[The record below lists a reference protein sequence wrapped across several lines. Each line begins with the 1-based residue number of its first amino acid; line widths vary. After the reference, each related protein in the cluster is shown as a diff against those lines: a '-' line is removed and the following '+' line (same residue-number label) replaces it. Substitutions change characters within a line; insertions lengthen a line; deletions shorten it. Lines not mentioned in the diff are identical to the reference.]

1 MHSVDPQRQE
11 NPAALVYPL
20 MAVLIWT
27 GNILVTKAAAVAIEP
42 AAIAFFR
49 WLLAGLALTPFFARA
64 VWRQRHVVSLHWKKL
79 AFLGFL
85 GMALFQGLAYEAA
98 RTTSAVN
105 MGVVVALMPLF
116 STLLAACFAGE
127 RPTIAKIGGA
137 ALSLIGVVYLTTRG
151 DPAAL
156 LQGSAHIGDL
166 LMLVAVASNALYG
179 VLLRRWGLPLSTWE
193 QLYVQVLFG
202 VALLLPVWL
211 MAPASPVTAQNL
223 PMILYAGIPASIGAP
238 YFWMLG
244 IKLLGPAR
252 ATLFMN
258 LLPLFV
264 ALAAWRFLG
273 EQLHAYHAI
282 GGTLALAG
290 VWWGQRKA

>member
-1 MHSVDPQRQE
+1 MQPTEPRRQAHSVD
-11 NPAALVYPL
+11 LFYPL
-20 MAVLIWT
+20 LAVLIWT

-49 WLLAGLALTPFFARA
+49 WLLAALVLTPFFASA
-64 VWRQRHVVSLHWKKL
+64 VWRQRAVVAAHWQKL

-98 RTTSAVN
+98 LSTTAVN

-116 STLLAACFAGE
+116 STLLAAYFAGE
-127 RPTIAKIGGA
+127 KPTVAKIGGA
-137 ALSLIGVVYLTTRG
+137 ALSLVGVVFLTTKG

-156 LQGSAHIGDL
+156 LHGGMHIGDV

-179 VLLRRWGLPLSTWE
+179 VLLRRWGVPLSTWQ

-202 VALLLPVWL
+202 VLALLPVWL
-211 MAPASPVTAQNL
+211 LAPASPVTAQNL
-223 PMILYAGIPASIGAP
+223 PLILYAGIPASIGAP

-258 LLPLFV
+258 LLPVFV
-264 ALAAWRFLG
+264 ALAAWQFLG

-282 GGTLALAG
+282 GGALALAG
-290 VWWGQRKA
+290 VWWGQRKV